1 MIKKTL
7 LALAI
12 AAGLGIGVSTQAS
25 AEPVRPPYGPVYR
38 HGWAPRYGWGVG
50 YGPAPLRWAP
60 APYPVAYHRVWVPGY
75 WTVRPWGR
83 VWIAGCW
90 R

>member
-12 AAGLGIGVSTQAS
+12 AAGLATTVSTKAS
-25 AEPVRPPYGPVYR
+25 AEPAHPPYGWRV
-38 HGWAPRYGWGVG
+38 HYGWVG
-50 YGPAPLRWAP
+50 PRVIVGPL
-60 APYPVAYHRVWVPGY
+60 PVYHRVWYPGY
-75 WTVRPWGR
+75 WALRPWGR